1 MNLTIILII
10 LVVILTIIST
20 SILFYLIKTKNNDS
34 KIDLTS
40 LKEKLETNKELINE
54 KIGKDTEITK
64 TNLNNLEK
72 TVNKQKEDLTK
83 SLEKLEENIREFNK
97 ITNNINTIDK
107 KVDTS
112 VKNINEL
119 SLIFKNSKTRGN
131 LGEFTLEW
139 ILSNVLG
146 EKTDNG
152 IWQTQYKYKNSK
164 VIVDAIIKT
173 QINDKKIAIDSKFPL
188 TKANILI
195 SENTD
200 ISENTNSYLYR
211 QAEGE
216 FKQTIRNMI
225 KELNSKYISNSENVS
240 SVIMF
245 IPSEAIFELIWSKFT
260 DIFSEAIKN
269 KVWICSPTTLPA
281 VLYSQQISIKEYKIS
296 KNINEIQKLIKTIT
310 DDVKRLLDRN
320 EKMSK
325 IYEKYKTETEEVFK
339 EFQTSANKIDKNYS
353 KLESINIDGNQE

>member
-20 SILFYLIKTKNNDS
+20 SILFYLIKNKNSDS

-40 LKEKLETNKELINE
+40 LKDKLETNKELINE
-54 KIGKDTEITK
+54 KIEKDTEITK
-64 TNLNNLEK
+64 TNLINLKE

-83 SLEKLEENIREFNK
+83 SLDKLEDNIKKFNE
-97 ITNNINTIDK
+97 IANNINTIDK
-107 KVDTS
+107 KVDKS
-112 VKNINEL
+112 VQNINEL

-139 ILSNVLG
+139 ILTNVLG

-152 IWQTQYKYKNSK
+152 IWQTQYRYKTSS

-188 TKANILI
+188 TKANVLI
-195 SENTD
+195 SESND
-200 ISENTNSYLYR
+200 SYLYK
-211 QAEGE
+211 QAEGD
-216 FKQTIRNMI
+216 FKQTIKNMI
-225 KELNSKYISNSENVS
+225 KELKNKYISNSENVS

-269 KVWICSPTTLPA
+269 KIWICSPTTLPA

-353 KLESINIDGNQE
+353 KLESININDNQE

>member
-10 LVVILTIIST
+10 LVVILTIISI

-40 LKEKLETNKELINE
+40 LKEKLETNKDLINKQIE
-54 KIGKDTEITK
+54 KDNEITK
-64 TNLNNLEK
+64 TNLINLK
-72 TVNKQKEDLTK
+72 DAVNKQKEDLTK
-83 SLEKLEENIREFNK
+83 SLDKLEKNIQEFNK

-139 ILSNVLG
+139 ILTNVLG

-152 IWQTQYKYKNSK
+152 IWQTQYKYKNSN

-195 SENTD
+195 SESND
-200 ISENTNSYLYR
+200 NYLYK
-211 QAEGE
+211 QAEGD

-225 KELNSKYISNSENVS
+225 KELNNKYISNSENVS

-269 KVWICSPTTLPA
+269 KIWICSPTTLPA

-353 KLESINIDGNQE
+353 KLESININDNQE

>member
-10 LVVILTIIST
+10 LISILTIICI

-40 LKEKLETNKELINE
+40 LNDKFETNKELITKE
-54 KIGKDTEITK
+54 IEKDTEITK
-64 TNLNNLEK
+64 TNLINLKE

-83 SLEKLEENIREFNK
+83 SLDKLEENIKKFNE

-139 ILSNVLG
+139 ILTNVLG

-152 IWQTQYKYKNSK
+152 IWQTQYKYKNSN

-188 TKANILI
+188 TKANVLI

-200 ISENTNSYLYR
+200 SYLYK

-216 FKQTIRNMI
+216 FKQTIKNMI
-225 KELNSKYISNSENVS
+225 KELNNKYISNSENVS

-269 KVWICSPTTLPA
+269 KIWICSPTTLPA

-353 KLESINIDGNQE
+353 KLETINIDDNQE